1 MGAENVHIYIIYIYI
16 ISYSYLKSHE
26 ECRFFSSKIS
36 MITNLILIL
45 YNSSINN
52 KLILRDLCFRHH
64 IACFCSI
71 SPTKNNSKQP
81 PEHSFASLSNLTVF
95 RSWMNQPIKWFGSV
109 AVLLLIYLTH
119 LLTGT
124 CCHLLAVLISHLKYL
139 FIFKIISNISI
150 QCFMFKISKHY
161 AFVTAG

>member
-16 ISYSYLKSHE
+16 ISYSYLKITTKKK
-26 ECRFFSSKIS
+26 SSKIS
-36 MITNLILIL
+36 MITNVILIL

-119 LLTGT
+119 LLTVT

-139 FIFKIISNISI
+139 FIFKIFQISVFNVLCLKY
-150 QCFMFKISKHY
+150 QNTMHL
-161 AFVTAG
+161 